1 MYYFGGDLQMRET
14 IPDYKPEPPAWDD
27 FIPYCPVCG
36 EETDTYYKD
45 KDGVIVGCDSCIV
58 PVEPWEVEDG

>member
-1 MYYFGGDLQMRET
+1 MTRGFDPPPSYYE
-14 IPDYKPEPPAWDD
+14 PPEPKTY
-27 FIPYCPVCG
+27 YCPVCG

>member
-1 MYYFGGDLQMRET
+1 MRRNCDPPPSYYE
-14 IPDYKPEPPAWDD
+14 PPEPKTY
-27 FIPYCPVCG
+27 YCPVCG

-58 PVEPWEVEDG
+58 PVEPWEVEE